1 MVGGGR
7 LDGGFGLRPAYSM
20 NRPETHGVYRDWH
33 KIADG
38 YSPQRLLLGETWI
51 GDLGTLASYYGQND
65 ELDLAFNFPFV
76 FAEFEA
82 GALAGVVDETLA
94 KLPAGASPVW
104 VTSNHDI
111 SRFPTRWGGGDER
124 KARLALLVLA
134 TLPGTVTFY
143 YGDEIAMTD
152 VAVPR
157 ELRRD
162 RFTPGVGTEGRDA
175 ERTPMQWDASPS
187 AGFTAEG
194 VTPWL
199 PFGDNAGR
207 NVAAQRKDP
216 GSTLNLCRE
225 LLALRRTA
233 TGGQVASYER
243 LPAPP
248 GVWSYRSG
256 PLLVTANFTDH
267 PVALPDRPGD
277 VLLTTDPGSGPGT
290 LLGAWQGSVTRS
302 P

>member
-1 MVGGGR
+1 
-7 LDGGFGLRPAYSM
+7 
-20 NRPETHGVYRDWH
+20 
-33 KIADG
+33 
-38 YSPQRLLLGETWI
+38 
-51 GDLGTLASYYGQND
+51 
-65 ELDLAFNFPFV
+65 
-76 FAEFEA
+76 
-82 GALAGVVDETLA
+82 VVDETLA

-111 SRFPTRWGGGDER
+111 SRFPTRWGGGDEH

-134 TLPGTVTFY
+134 TLPGTTTFY

-162 RFTPGVGTEGRDA
+162 RMTPGVGTEGRDA
-175 ERTPMQWDASPS
+175 GRTPMQWDDSPS

-199 PFGDNAGR
+199 PFGDNARR
-207 NVAAQRKDP
+207 NVAAQREDP
-216 GSTLNLCRE
+216 ASTLRLVRD

-233 TGGQVASYER
+233 FAGQVVGYER

-256 PLLVTANFTDH
+256 PLLVTANFTGH
-267 PVALPDRPGD
+267 PVPLPDPPGE
-277 VLLTTDPGSGPGT
+277 VLLSTGARTEPGAPLGP
-290 LLGAWQGSVTRS
+290 WQGLVTRV